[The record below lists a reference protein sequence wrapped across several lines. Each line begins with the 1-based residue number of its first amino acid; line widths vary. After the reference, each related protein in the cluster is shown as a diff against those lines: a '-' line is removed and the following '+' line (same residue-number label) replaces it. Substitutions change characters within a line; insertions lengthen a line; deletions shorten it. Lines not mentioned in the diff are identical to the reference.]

1 MPGCSCECRHRDIRR
16 PEGARCRGLPGV
28 GLERHDDFSAAS
40 SGYILYFPQIV
51 AEFFLIYDEERRW
64 QLVCFHIC
72 GSRKDLEKGEFKQ

>member
-1 MPGCSCECRHRDIRR
+1 MTELAVQSRQYSATIGNDRQR
-16 PEGARCRGLPGV
+16 ALA
-28 GLERHDDFSAAS
+28 LSAAS